1 MESAAQAEVVTLTD
15 TGSVSIGPIAAAQ
28 RIEALDVVRGFALL
42 GIFLMN
48 VEFFNRTVS
57 SMNEGMPLGLTGADW
72 LASWFVNYFV
82 QGKFWTIFSLLFGMG
97 FAVMMLRAERAGRE
111 FMRIYLRR
119 ILALAVFGAV
129 HYIFLWEGDILFTYA
144 VAALMLM
151 VALHG
156 KTKPILIAIAIT
168 IALGFIPDFD
178 NFFAVA
184 AGIAVSGM
192 MALYLRSEKRVRV
205 FGHAIPLFSFLF
217 LSIGFVSCVV
227 AAVFWFLP
235 DGPVEPRL
243 QLTVLGPL
251 ALIGGW
257 LSWKYYEPAE
267 KRSVRLGVGLYL
279 FAGVAMTLG
288 GSVQYFVPDPDVQ
301 VAAARPSVG
310 DEKLPHAPAQA
321 EKGAAGVDGKA
332 AAESTVATAAKA
344 PPKAD
349 AVRGV
354 QGDVTSTAT
363 ADGQGGQKEE
373 EQPKKTK
380 EERAAERK
388 AERERRLAEYKAEN
402 AEELR
407 VYTTGSYRE
416 AVDLRARRFIEKAAR
431 DFGTSFLVIGL
442 FLLGV
447 WFVRSGVM
455 EDPGAHLPF
464 FRKLAFYGL
473 PFGIGI
479 GLLGSMI
486 AMSHTPGVRTDGW
499 GIARGLLLLGNLAAC
514 LGYVGM
520 VVLMLQGR
528 TIFSRIAVLGPPGR
542 MALTNYL
549 MQSVICAIYFYGYA
563 MGHWGMPRAQQLL
576 FVLVVYIAQIAFS
589 HWWLARF
596 RYGPMEWFWRGFTYR
611 QVPAF
616 RL

>member
-1 MESAAQAEVVTLTD
+1 MESAARAELVAPAD
-15 TGSVSIGPIAAAQ
+15 PASASVGPIAAAQ

-48 VEFFNRTVS
+48 IEFFNRTVS
-57 SMNEGMPLGLTGADW
+57 SMNEGMPRGLTGVDW
-72 LASWFVNYFV
+72 LASWFVSYFV

-111 FMRIYLRR
+111 FMRVYLRR
-119 ILALAVFGAV
+119 LLALAVFGAV

-156 KTKPILIAIAIT
+156 KTRPILIGIAIA
-168 IALGFIPDFD
+168 AGLGCIPDLD

-184 AGIAVSGM
+184 GGIAASGM
-192 MALYLRSEKRVRV
+192 IALYLRSEKRVRV
-205 FGHAIPLFSFLF
+205 FGRAVPLFSFLL
-217 LSIGFVSCVV
+217 LSIALLSCGA
-227 AAVFWFLP
+227 AAVLWFLP
-235 DGPVEPRL
+235 DSPAEPRL

-257 LSWKYYEPAE
+257 LSWKYHEPAE
-267 KRSVRLGVGLYL
+267 KRSVRLGVSLYL
-279 FAGVAMTLG
+279 FVAVAMTLG
-288 GSVQYFVPDPDVQ
+288 GAVQYFVPDPDAQ
-301 VAAARPSVG
+301 VAAVRHGVP
-310 DEKLPHAPAQA
+310 DEKQSGAPARS
-321 EKGAAGVDGKA
+321 EESAANVDGKTA
-332 AAESTVATAAKA
+332 PEADKQDDQKAE
-344 PPKAD
+344 
-349 AVRGV
+349 
-354 QGDVTSTAT
+354 
-363 ADGQGGQKEE
+363 KE
-373 EQPKKTK
+373 PKKTR

-402 AEELR
+402 SEELR
-407 VYTTGSYRE
+407 VYTTGSYRD
-416 AVDLRARRFIEKAAR
+416 AVDLRARRFLAKAAG
-431 DFGTSFLVIGL
+431 DFGTSFLVMGI

-455 EDPGAHLPF
+455 ENPGAHLPF

-473 PFGIGI
+473 PVGIGI

-499 GIARGLLLLGNLAAC
+499 GIARGLLLLGSLPAC

-528 TIFSRIAVLGPPGR
+528 TVFSRIAVLGPPGR
-542 MALTNYL
+542 MALTNYV
-549 MQSVICAIYFYGYA
+549 MQSLVCAIYFHGYA
-563 MGHWGMPRAQQLL
+563 MGHWGAPRAQQLL
-576 FVLVVYIAQIAFS
+576 FVLAVYVAQVAFS